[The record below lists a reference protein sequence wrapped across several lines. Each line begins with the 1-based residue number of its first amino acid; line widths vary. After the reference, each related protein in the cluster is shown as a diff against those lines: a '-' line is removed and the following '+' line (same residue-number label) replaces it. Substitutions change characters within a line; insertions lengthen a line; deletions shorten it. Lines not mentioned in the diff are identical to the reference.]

1 MNPLVERF
9 VGSFVRWAL
18 TGVGAWFVS
27 KGITTEGEWLE
38 YVGGL
43 VVIGVPLVW
52 SLLKQ
57 YTDRARFLN
66 ALNAP
71 KGASEDSVKGQSA
84 PPIAVM
90 IAKQ

>member
-27 KGITTEGEWLE
+27 KGIVTEGEWME

-43 VVIGVPLVW
+43 ILVGLPLVW
-52 SLLKQ
+52 SLVAK
-57 YTDRARFLN
+57 YAERAHFLN

-71 KGASEDSVKGQSA
+71 QGASEDTVLAQNA
-84 PPIAVM
+84 PPLSTM
-90 IAKQ
+90 TKKQ